1 VRIVSLLPSATEIV
15 YVLGLDDALVG
26 VSFECDH
33 PPDARTKTIVSG
45 TALPTDA
52 PMTAREIDTA
62 VSTRV
67 AADESL
73 YTLDA
78 ERIRAAAPDV
88 ILAQDLCAV
97 CAVPSGQVEDA
108 LDVLGCRAE
117 VVSLD
122 PASLDD
128 VISCIG
134 RVGEVTG
141 TSDRAAEVMQDLR
154 DRVERV
160 RLATAGAARPRVL
173 ALEWSDPPFSAGHWV
188 PEMIE
193 AAGGDPLLADPGA
206 RSRRLTWSEIDA
218 VAPEIVAFMPC
229 GYSLDDAIR
238 EGGEL
243 ADRSELAGASQLW
256 ALAGD
261 AYFSRPGPRVVD
273 GVEILASIV
282 HPELGIDAATNGA
295 TRVR

>member
-1 VRIVSLLPSATEIV
+1 MRIVSLLPSATEIV

-33 PPDARTKTIVSG
+33 PPGARTKPIVSG

-52 PMTAREIDTA
+52 PMSASEIDRA
-62 VSTRV
+62 VSMRV
-67 AADESL
+67 AADEPL

-78 ERIRAAAPDV
+78 DRIRAAAPDV

-97 CAVPSGQVEDA
+97 CAVPSGQVEAA

-122 PASLDD
+122 PGSLDD
-128 VISCIG
+128 VIACIG

-141 TSDRAAEVMQDLR
+141 TGDRAAGVMRALR
-154 DRVERV
+154 ERIARV
-160 RLATAGAARPRVL
+160 RAATAGAVRPRVL

-193 AAGGDPLLADPGA
+193 AAGGEALLADPGA
-206 RSRRLTWSEIDA
+206 RSRRLGWSEIDG
-218 VAPEIVAFMPC
+218 VAPDVVAFMPC
-229 GYSLDDAIR
+229 GYALDDSIR
-238 EGGEL
+238 EGREL
-243 ADRSELAGASQLW
+243 AERSELAGASQVW

-273 GVEILASIV
+273 GVEILASIL
-282 HPELGIDAATNGA
+282 HPDLGIDAPADGA
-295 TRVR
+295 SRVR